1 VDPPPVRFVLLYC
14 AVVEAKT
21 NVQRVLG
28 YYGKYKRALVFGSL
42 AVLASYVV
50 KAAGPTVIE
59 RTIDDLRQASATG
72 GPMHF
77 PLVVYGSVLIAI
89 VTVQGL
95 FLYLQRWILI
105 GMSRD
110 VEYDMRNEFFG
121 HLEKLSQSFY
131 MKNRTGDL
139 MARAT
144 NDIGAVRM
152 MIGPALMYA
161 MGTSVTIAIIF
172 PLMLRISVS
181 LTLLSLCTLPFV
193 SVATKFF
200 AKRIHDRFEK
210 VQEEFSSITA
220 RAQENLA
227 GVRVVRAYTREATE
241 SDMFAGF
248 NRSFVE
254 RNRAIVLL
262 QALFYPVLQTFTGL
276 GFAAVL
282 WYGGRQVV
290 GGSISLGQFVEFNF
304 YLFYLIWP
312 TIALGWVINLYQRGM
327 ASMGRLNSILNTP
340 PEITDAPGAEDVEVR
355 GGIAFRGLAYTYP
368 GATRPVLEGIDLTI
382 EPGQTVAIVGRTG
395 AGKSTLVNLVPRLL
409 DAEPGMVLVDGRPIR
424 EISLDS
430 LRGAIGYVQQET
442 FLFSDTIE
450 ENIAFGVPGAGH
462 EAIVEAAAQA
472 GLAHDVEAFPKRYET
487 MVGERG
493 ITLSGGQKQRTAIAR
508 ALLRMPRILI
518 LDDAL
523 SAVDTETEE
532 RILKRLRTIMAD
544 RTSLIVSH
552 RVSTV
557 KTADLIVV
565 LEDGRI
571 AERGTH
577 DELLELGGLYAE
589 LHERQLLEEE
599 LAAS

>member
-1 VDPPPVRFVLLYC
+1 MG
-14 AVVEAKT
+14 AKT
-21 NVQRVLG
+21 NVERVLG
-28 YYGKYKRALVFGSL
+28 YYRRYKRALALGAL
-42 AVLASYVV
+42 AIIVERGV
-50 KAAGPTVIE
+50 KAVGPTVVKLA
-59 RTIDDLRQASATG
+59 IDDLSVAVG
-72 GPMHF
+72 GGAMRW
-77 PLVVYGSVLIAI
+77 PLVAYGGAFLAI
-89 VTVQGL
+89 VVVQGL

-110 VEYDMRNEFFG
+110 VEYDLRNDFFV
-121 HLEKLSQSFY
+121 HLERLSPSFY
-131 MKNRTGDL
+131 VEHRTGDL

-152 MIGPALMYA
+152 MAGPALMYA
-161 MGTSVTIAIIF
+161 VSTAVVILLIF
-172 PLMLRISVS
+172 PLMLRVSVS

-193 SVATKFF
+193 SIATKFF

-210 VQEEFSSITA
+210 VQEEFSAITA

-227 GVRVVRAYTREATE
+227 GVRVVRAYTREGTE
-241 SDMFAGF
+241 SETFAGF

-254 RNRAIVLL
+254 RNRAIAAL

-282 WYGGRQVV
+282 WYGGRQVMA
-290 GGSISLGQFVEFNF
+290 GDITLGQFVEFNF
-304 YLFYLIWP
+304 YLVYLIWP

-340 PEITDAPGAEDVEVR
+340 AEIEDAPGAEPVDVR
-355 GGIAFRGLAYTYP
+355 GEIEFRDLTFTYP
-368 GATRPVLEGIDLTI
+368 GADRPVLENVSLHIA
-382 EPGQTVAIVGRTG
+382 PGQTVAIVGRTG
-395 AGKSTLVNLVPRLL
+395 SGKSTLVNLVPRLV

-424 EISLDS
+424 EITLES

-442 FLFSDTIE
+442 FLFSDSIA
-450 ENIAFGVPGAGH
+450 ENIAFGVPGAPRD
-462 EAIVEAAAQA
+462 AVETAALQA
-472 GLAHDVEAFPKRYET
+472 GLARDVEAFPRGYET

-508 ALLRMPRILI
+508 SLLRMPRILI

-532 RILKRLRTIMAD
+532 RILNRLRTIMAD

-557 KTADLIVV
+557 KMADLIVV

-577 DELLELGGLYAE
+577 DELLALGGLYAE
-589 LHERQLLEEE
+589 LHERQMLEEE
-599 LAAS
+599 IAAT

>member
-1 VDPPPVRFVLLYC
+1 
-14 AVVEAKT
+14 VETKT

-28 YYGKYKRALVFGSL
+28 YYRSYKRALALGGLS
-42 AVLASYVV
+42 VLASYVV
-50 KAAGPTVIE
+50 KAAGPTVVKM
-59 RTIDDLRQASATG
+59 TIDDLRQAAEAG
-72 GPMHF
+72 GPMHR
-77 PLVVYGSVLIAI
+77 PLAVYGAI
-89 VTVQGL
+89 FLGIVCVQGV

-110 VEYDMRNEFFG
+110 VEYDLRNDFFG
-121 HLEKLSQSFY
+121 HLEHLSQSFF

-144 NDIGAVRM
+144 NDLGAVRM

-161 MGTSVTIAIIF
+161 LGTATIIVLVF
-172 PLMLRISVS
+172 PLMLRVSVS

-193 SVATKFF
+193 SLATKFF

-227 GVRVVRAYTREATE
+227 GVRVVRAYTREGTE
-241 SDMFAGF
+241 ASAFAGF
-248 NRSFVE
+248 NKSFVE
-254 RNRAIVLL
+254 RNRAIALL
-262 QALFYPVLQTFTGL
+262 QSLFYPVLQTFTGL

-282 WYGGRQVV
+282 WYGGRQVMS
-290 GGSISLGQFVEFNF
+290 GQISVGQFVEFNF
-304 YLFYLIWP
+304 YLTYLIWP

-327 ASMGRLNSILNTP
+327 ASMGRLNAILNTP
-340 PEITDAPGAEDVEVR
+340 AEIADAPGAEDVEVR
-355 GGIAFRGLAYTYP
+355 GGIRFRGLTYTYP
-368 GATRPVLEGIDLTI
+368 GAERPVLLDIDLDI
-382 EPGQTVAIVGRTG
+382 APGQTVAIVGRTG
-395 AGKSTLVNLVPRLL
+395 SGKSTLVNLVPRLL
-409 DAEPGMVLVDGRPIR
+409 DAEPGMVLVDDRPIR
-424 EISLDS
+424 EITLDS
-430 LRGAIGYVQQET
+430 LRAAVGYVQQET
-442 FLFSDTIE
+442 FLFSDTIA
-450 ENIAFGVPGAGH
+450 ENIAFGVPGAGR
-462 EAIVEAAAQA
+462 EAVVAAASQA
-472 GLAHDVEAFPKRYET
+472 GLSHDVEGFPKQYET

-557 KTADLIVV
+557 KTADLILV
-565 LEDGRI
+565 LEDGRV

-577 DELLELGGLYAE
+577 DELLAAGGLYAE

>member
-1 VDPPPVRFVLLYC
+1 
-14 AVVEAKT
+14 
-21 NVQRVLG
+21 LG
-28 YYGKYKRALVFGSL
+28 YYRKYTGALAWGTFAVF
-42 AVLASYVV
+42 ASYVV
-50 KAAGPTVIE
+50 KAMGPSVIQ
-59 RTIDDLRQASATG
+59 RVIDDLRQASESG
-72 GPMHF
+72 GPMRHS
-77 PLVVYGSVLIAI
+77 LVVYGSLLLAI
-89 VTVQGL
+89 VSVQGL
-95 FLYLQRWILI
+95 FLYMQRWVLI

-110 VEYDMRNEFFG
+110 VEYDVRNEFFA
-121 HLEKLSQSFY
+121 HLETLSQSFY

-161 MGTSVTIAIIF
+161 LGTGVTIALVL
-172 PLMLRISVS
+172 PLMLRISVT

-193 SVATKFF
+193 SISTKFF

-227 GVRVVRAYTREATE
+227 GVRVVRAYTREDTE
-241 SDMFAGF
+241 SAMFAGF

-254 RNRAIVLL
+254 RNQAIVLL
-262 QALFYPVLQTFTGL
+262 QALFFPVLQTFTGL

-282 WYGGRQVV
+282 WYGSRQV
-290 GGSISLGQFVEFNF
+290 ISGDITVGQFTAFNF

-340 PEITDAPGAEDVEVR
+340 AEIVDGPEARDTDVR
-355 GGIAFRGLAYTYP
+355 GGIELRNLSYTYP
-368 GATRPVLEGIDLTI
+368 GTERPILTGIDLKI

-395 AGKSTLVNLVPRLL
+395 SGKSTLVNLIPRLL
-409 DAEPGMVLVDGRPIR
+409 DAEPGMLLVDGRPVR
-424 EISLDS
+424 EVSLES

-442 FLFSDTIE
+442 FLFSDTIA
-450 ENIAFGVPGAGH
+450 ENIAFGVPGAPR
-462 EAIVEAAAQA
+462 EAVTQAAAQA
-472 GLAHDVEAFPKRYET
+472 GLAADVEAFPKQYLT

-532 RILKRLRTIMAD
+532 RILRRLRTIMAD
-544 RTSLIVSH
+544 RTSIIVSH

-565 LEDGRI
+565 LENGRI

-577 DELLELGGLYAE
+577 DELLALGGLYAD

-599 LAAS
+599 IKAS